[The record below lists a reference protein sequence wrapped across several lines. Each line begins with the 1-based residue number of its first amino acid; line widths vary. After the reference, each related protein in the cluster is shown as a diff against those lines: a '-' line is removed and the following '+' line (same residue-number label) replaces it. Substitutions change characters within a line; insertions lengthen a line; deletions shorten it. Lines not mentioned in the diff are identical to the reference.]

1 MRMVFSIFKNIV
13 AVIAILS
20 IVYFALKYA
29 PFLREQ
35 DWNPMNQPLSNQF
48 ELLPSNQTSIPVP
61 TNGKSYTI
69 EENNLLQNIP
79 ASQTKNVF
87 KFIDKKEFMEVSG
100 IVRMGY
106 NENYIVGQRDN
117 EFIIYKFG
125 SDTIKVFSTEIE
137 MEQELNRLGQSITLK
152 PQNEY

>member
-1 MRMVFSIFKNIV
+1 MVFSIFKNIV

-48 ELLPSNQTSIPVP
+48 EFLPSNQTSTPVP

-106 NENYIVGQRDN
+106 NDNYIVGQRDN
-117 EFIIYKFG
+117 EFIIYKLG
-125 SDTIKVFSTEIE
+125 TEVIF
-137 MEQELNRLGQSITLK
+137 TLLK
-152 PQNEY
+152 

>member
-1 MRMVFSIFKNIV
+1 MVFSIFKNIV

-35 DWNPMNQPLSNQF
+35 DWNPMNQPPNNQF
-48 ELLPSNQTSIPVP
+48 ELLPSNQTSTPVL

-69 EENNLLQNIP
+69 EENRLLQNIP

-106 NENYIVGQRDN
+106 NDNYIVGQRDN

-152 PQNEY
+152 PRNEY

>member
-1 MRMVFSIFKNIV
+1 MVFSIFKNIV

-48 ELLPSNQTSIPVP
+48 ELLPSNQTSTPVP

-87 KFIDKKEFMEVSG
+87 KFIDKK
-100 IVRMGY
+100 
-106 NENYIVGQRDN
+106 NLW
-117 EFIIYKFG
+117 KFQ
-125 SDTIKVFSTEIE
+125 V
-137 MEQELNRLGQSITLK
+137 
-152 PQNEY
+152 

>member
-1 MRMVFSIFKNIV
+1 MILSILKNII

-35 DWNPMNQPLSNQF
+35 DWNPVNQPLSNQF
-48 ELLPSNQTSIPVP
+48 GPPLSDQTSTPVP
-61 TNGKSYTI
+61 TNGKSYVI

-79 ASQTKNVF
+79 ASQTRNVF

-100 IVRMGY
+100 LGRMGY
-106 NENYIVGQRDN
+106 NDNYIAGQRDN

>member
-1 MRMVFSIFKNIV
+1 MRTFFSIFKNIV
-13 AVIAILS
+13 AVIAILG

-35 DWNPMNQPLSNQF
+35 DWNPMNQSLNNQF
-48 ELLPSNQTSIPVP
+48 GPAPSNQTSTPVP
-61 TNGKSYTI
+61 TNGKSYVI

-79 ASQTKNVF
+79 DNQTRNVF

-100 IVRMGY
+100 LGRMGF
-106 NENYIVGQRDN
+106 NDHYIAGQRNN

-125 SDTIKVFSTEIE
+125 SETIKVFSTEIE

-152 PQNEY
+152 TQNEY

>member
-35 DWNPMNQPLSNQF
+35 DWNPMNQPPNNQF
-48 ELLPSNQTSIPVP
+48 ELLPSNQTSTPVL

-69 EENNLLQNIP
+69 EENRLLQNIP

-106 NENYIVGQRDN
+106 NDNYIVGQRDN

-152 PQNEY
+152 PRNEY

>member
-1 MRMVFSIFKNIV
+1 MVFSIFKNIV

-35 DWNPMNQPLSNQF
+35 DWNPMNQPPNNQF
-48 ELLPSNQTSIPVP
+48 ELLPSNQTSTPVL

-69 EENNLLQNIP
+69 EENRLLQNIP

-106 NENYIVGQRDN
+106 NDNYIVGQRDN

>member
-1 MRMVFSIFKNIV
+1 MVFSIFKNIV

-48 ELLPSNQTSIPVP
+48 ELLPSNQTSTPVS

-100 IVRMGY
+100 LVRMGY

>member
-1 MRMVFSIFKNIV
+1 MVLSIFKNIV

-35 DWNPMNQPLSNQF
+35 DWNPMNQPPNNQF
-48 ELLPSNQTSIPVP
+48 ELLPSNQASTSVP

-69 EENNLLQNIP
+69 EENHLLQNIP

-106 NENYIVGQRDN
+106 NDNYIVGQRDN

>member
-1 MRMVFSIFKNIV
+1 MVFSIFKNIV

-35 DWNPMNQPLSNQF
+35 DWNPMNQPPNNQF
-48 ELLPSNQTSIPVP
+48 ELLPSNQTSTPVP

-69 EENNLLQNIP
+69 EENHLLQNIP

-87 KFIDKKEFMEVSG
+87 KFIDKKEFMEVS
-100 IVRMGY
+100 Y
-106 NENYIVGQRDN
+106 
-117 EFIIYKFG
+117 
-125 SDTIKVFSTEIE
+125 S
-137 MEQELNRLGQSITLK
+137 
-152 PQNEY
+152 

>member
-1 MRMVFSIFKNIV
+1 
-13 AVIAILS
+13 
-20 IVYFALKYA
+20 
-29 PFLREQ
+29 
-35 DWNPMNQPLSNQF
+35 MNQPPNNQF
-48 ELLPSNQTSIPVP
+48 ELLPSNQASTPVP

-69 EENNLLQNIP
+69 EENHLLQNIP

-106 NENYIVGQRDN
+106 NDNYIVGQRDN

-125 SDTIKVFSTEIE
+125 SDTIKVFTTEIE

>member
-1 MRMVFSIFKNIV
+1 MVFSIFKNIV

-35 DWNPMNQPLSNQF
+35 DWNPMNQPPNNQF
-48 ELLPSNQTSIPVP
+48 ELLPSNQTSTPVL

-69 EENNLLQNIP
+69 EENRLLQNIP

-106 NENYIVGQRDN
+106 NDNYIVGQRDN

-125 SDTIKVFSTEIE
+125 SDTIKVFSTEME

-152 PQNEY
+152 PRNEY

>member
-1 MRMVFSIFKNIV
+1 MILSILKNII

-35 DWNPMNQPLSNQF
+35 DWNPVNQPLSNQF
-48 ELLPSNQTSIPVP
+48 GPPPSDQTSMPVP
-61 TNGKSYTI
+61 TNGKSYVI

-79 ASQTKNVF
+79 ASQTRNVF

-100 IVRMGY
+100 LGRMGY
-106 NENYIVGQRDN
+106 NDNYIAGQRDN

>member
-1 MRMVFSIFKNIV
+1 MVFSIFKNIV

-48 ELLPSNQTSIPVP
+48 ELLPSNQTSTPVS